1 MTATFSGHM
10 TMIDGTVKRERVSK
24 RRMSGERPRVI
35 AIMGPTAVGKTRL
48 VSKLAKDLGGEI
60 VNADSVQ
67 IYRFM
72 DIGTAKPTM
81 ADRAEVAHHLVDIVD
96 PDQDFDASRYSQLAR
111 EVISSLA
118 RQGKPA
124 IVVGGTG
131 LYLKAIFHGLFP
143 GAPSDPLVRQLL
155 RREAEKKGGVELYQ
169 RLQRIDPITAQR
181 VHPHDLFRIIR
192 ALEVWECMGQP
203 ISALQSDHDFQD
215 RPFLPL
221 KIGLRRPRSELYERI
236 DRRVEE
242 MLAQGLLEEV
252 RGLLSRG
259 YGPNL
264 KSMQALGY
272 RHLVQHLINGVDIT
286 EAVRTMKRDTRRYAK
301 RQMTWFR
308 RDREINWFH
317 PRQKEDI
324 VRLAG
329 RFLGGLNRNDS

>member
-1 MTATFSGHM
+1 MEVTKGSQMQA
-10 TMIDGTVKRERVSK
+10 DKPK
-24 RRMSGERPRVI
+24 VI
-35 AIMGPTAVGKTRL
+35 ALMGPTAVGKTWL
-48 VSKLAKDLGGEI
+48 VSQLSKDLGGEI

-81 ADRAEVAHHLVDIVD
+81 AERAEVVHHLVDIVD
-96 PDQDFDASRYSQLAR
+96 PDQDFDARRYSQLAR
-111 EVISSLA
+111 EVIASLA
-118 RQGKPA
+118 RQGTPA

-143 GAPSDPLVRQLL
+143 GAPSDPLVRQRL

-192 ALEVWECMGQP
+192 ALEVWECKGQP
-203 ISALQSDHDFQD
+203 ISALQSDHDFKD
-215 RPFLPL
+215 RPFQPL
-221 KIGLRRPRSELYERI
+221 KIGLRRPRPELYERI
-236 DRRVEE
+236 NSRVEE
-242 MLAQGLLEEV
+242 MMTQGLLEEV
-252 RGLLSRG
+252 RELLSRG

-272 RHLVQHLINGVDIT
+272 RHMVQHLINGVGIT

-308 RDREINWFH
+308 RDQEINWFH
-317 PRQKEDI
+317 PREKEDI

-329 RFLGGLNRNDS
+329 QFLGGLNGDDS

>member
-1 MTATFSGHM
+1 MSGHM
-10 TMIDGTVKRERVSK
+10 DEDKPK
-24 RRMSGERPRVI
+24 VI
-35 AIMGPTAVGKTRL
+35 AVMGPTAVGKTWL
-48 VSKLAKDLGGEI
+48 VSQLTKDLGGEI

-81 ADRAEVAHHLVDIVD
+81 ADRAEVAHHLLDIAD

-111 EVISSLA
+111 EVIASLA
-118 RQGKPA
+118 QQGKPA

-143 GAPSDPLVRQLL
+143 GAPSDQLVRQRL
-155 RREAEKKGGVELYQ
+155 RREAEKKGGVDLYQ

-192 ALEVWECMGQP
+192 ALEVWECSGQP
-203 ISALQSDHDFQD
+203 ISALQSEHDFKD

-221 KIGLRRPRSELYERI
+221 KIGLRRPRPELYERI

-242 MLAQGLLEEV
+242 MMAQGLLEEV

-272 RHLVQHLINGVDIT
+272 RHMVQHLINGVDIT

-308 RDREINWFH
+308 RDQEINWFH
-317 PRQKEDI
+317 PRQMEDI

-329 RFLGGLNRNDS
+329 RFLGGLNRGDN

>member
-1 MTATFSGHM
+1 MEVAKGSQM
-10 TMIDGTVKRERVSK
+10 QADKPK
-24 RRMSGERPRVI
+24 VI
-35 AIMGPTAVGKTRL
+35 AVMGPTAVGKTWL
-48 VSKLAKDLGGEI
+48 VSQLTKDLGGEI
-60 VNADSVQ
+60 INADSVQ

-111 EVISSLA
+111 EVIAVLA

-143 GAPSDPLVRQLL
+143 GAPSDQLVRKRL
-155 RREAEKKGGVELYQ
+155 RREAEKKGGIELYQ

-192 ALEVWECMGQP
+192 ALEVWECRGQP
-203 ISALQSDHDFQD
+203 ISALQSAHDFKD

-221 KIGLRRPRSELYERI
+221 KIGLRRPRPELYERI
-236 DRRVEE
+236 NRRVEE
-242 MLAQGLLEEV
+242 MMALGLLEEV

-272 RHLVQHLINGVDIT
+272 RHMVQHLINGLDIT
-286 EAVRTMKRDTRRYAK
+286 EVVKTMKRDTRRYAK

-308 RDREINWFH
+308 RDQNINWFH
-317 PRQKEDI
+317 PRQMGDI
-324 VRLAG
+324 VELAG
-329 RFLGGLNRNDS
+329 RFLGGLNRDDS

>member
-1 MTATFSGHM
+1 MSGHM
-10 TMIDGTVKRERVSK
+10 DEDKPK
-24 RRMSGERPRVI
+24 VI
-35 AIMGPTAVGKTRL
+35 AVMGPTAVGKTWL
-48 VSKLAKDLGGEI
+48 VSQLTKDLGGEI

-81 ADRAEVAHHLVDIVD
+81 ADRAEVAHHLLDIAD
-96 PDQDFDASRYSQLAR
+96 PDQDFDAGRYSQLAR
-111 EVISSLA
+111 EVIASLA
-118 RQGKPA
+118 QQGKPA

-143 GAPSDPLVRQLL
+143 GAPSDQLVRQRL
-155 RREAEKKGGVELYQ
+155 RREAEKKSGVDLYQ

-192 ALEVWECMGQP
+192 ALEVWECSGQP
-203 ISALQSDHDFQD
+203 ISALQSEHDFKD

-221 KIGLRRPRSELYERI
+221 KIGLRRPRPELYERI
-236 DRRVEE
+236 NRRVEE
-242 MLAQGLLEEV
+242 MMAQGLLEEV

-272 RHLVQHLINGVDIT
+272 RHMVQHLINGVDIT
-286 EAVRTMKRDTRRYAK
+286 EAIRTMKRDTRRYAK

-308 RDREINWFH
+308 RDRDINWFH
-317 PRQKEDI
+317 PRQVEDI
-324 VRLAG
+324 FRLAG
-329 RFLGGLNRNDS
+329 RFLDGVEP

>member
-1 MTATFSGHM
+1 
-10 TMIDGTVKRERVSK
+10 
-24 RRMSGERPRVI
+24 
-35 AIMGPTAVGKTRL
+35 MGPTAVGKTWL
-48 VSKLAKDLGGEI
+48 VSQLTKDLGGEI

-96 PDQDFDASRYSQLAR
+96 PAHDFDASRYSELAR
-111 EVISSLA
+111 EVIANLA

-143 GAPSDPLVRQLL
+143 GAPSDQLVRQRL
-155 RREAEKKGGVELYQ
+155 RREAEKKGGAELYR

-192 ALEVWECMGQP
+192 ALEVWECKGQP
-203 ISALQSDHDFQD
+203 ISALQSDHNFKD

-221 KIGLRRPRSELYERI
+221 KIGLRRPRPELYERI
-236 DRRVEE
+236 NRRVEE
-242 MLAQGLLEEV
+242 MMAQGLLEEV
-252 RGLLSRG
+252 RALLSRG

-264 KSMQALGY
+264 KSLQALGY
-272 RHLVQHLINGVDIT
+272 RHMVQHLINGVDIS

-308 RDREINWFH
+308 RDQEINWFH
-317 PRQKEDI
+317 PQQMEDI
-324 VRLAG
+324 FRLAE
-329 RFLGGLNRNDS
+329 RFLGGLNRDDS